1 VDLDPDAARSDLVL
15 TGAMVLVVGPLLLAA
30 RANAAIGGGAVLG
43 TLVDVAVVLATT
55 VLVPLLLA
63 RHRGDGAR
71 AFAWRPSGATL
82 VRSLPLALPAVVLG
96 PVALSIIG
104 APAIT
109 RLLGRLGGDDTLSAA
124 SVTMATLRIVSV
136 AALAAGSLLLV
147 AFLAVRARDAF
158 PRSRERTLT
167 ELLRTGGMLAAL
179 VALIAG
185 LARALGGAS
194 VTLALVNA
202 LALAATVLVADR
214 MLPARERAPQAAIIA
229 PAVVALVA
237 HVGSAPGGLVAGIE
251 AGALAAGITVV
262 MATLALSA
270 AGSVRLVALV
280 VAVHLW
286 PTCLSPLRL
295 ASGVC

>member
-1 VDLDPDAARSDLVL
+1 MDLDPDAARSDLVL
-15 TGAMVLVVGPLLLAA
+15 TGAMVVIVAPLVLAA
-30 RANAAIGGGAVLG
+30 RESASLGQGPVLG
-43 TLVDVAVVLATT
+43 TVLDIAVVLATT
-55 VLVPLLLA
+55 ALVPLLLA

-82 VRSLPLALPAVVLG
+82 VRSLPLALPAAVLG
-96 PVALSIIG
+96 PVALTIIG
-104 APAIT
+104 APTLT
-109 RLLGRLGGDDTLSAA
+109 RLLGRLSSDGTLSVA
-124 SVTMATLRIVSV
+124 SVAVATLRIVSV
-136 AALAAGSLLLV
+136 AALAVGALALV
-147 AFLAVRARDAF
+147 AFLAVRSRDAF

-167 ELLRTGGMLAAL
+167 ELLRTAGMLAAL
-179 VALIAG
+179 VALVAG

-202 LALAATVLVADR
+202 LALALTVLVADR
-214 MLPARERAPQAAIIA
+214 MVPTAARVPQAAIIA
-229 PAVVALVA
+229 PAVVAIVA
-237 HVGSAPGGLVAGIE
+237 HLTSTPGGLAAGIQ

-262 MATLALSA
+262 MAALTLSA
-270 AGSVRLVALV
+270 AGSARLTALA